1 MNEKLLATIRY
12 YFAQSVFMNSI
23 HYKAYYRLDK
33 KLKRAKLIVAII
45 SSLTLVLIITNLII
59 LETPSINNNSI
70 LKILYFIG
78 MALTGLS
85 LIYEFFNT
93 QDIGEL
99 KYHHR
104 HAAEEYKILR
114 DQFMS
119 LIEEIMTSSDSE
131 KKLRIEFHKL
141 QNNYSQLGKSSPTTE
156 NADYT
161 DAQSGLGI
169 SRNSNEEFT
178 WSDTEIDRFLPLLLR
193 TKYNQENNP

>member
-12 YFAQSVFMNSI
+12 YFAQSVFMNNI

-33 KLKRAKLIVAII
+33 ILKRAKLIVTVI
-45 SSLTLVLIITNLII
+45 SSLTLALIITNLII
-59 LETPSINNNSI
+59 LETPSTNNNSI

-85 LIYEFFNT
+85 LIYELFSK

-99 KYHHR
+99 KCCHR
-104 HAAEEYKILR
+104 HVAEDYKILR

-119 LIEEIMTSSDSE
+119 LIEEVMTSSDSE
-131 KKLRIEFHKL
+131 KQLRIKFHKL
-141 QNNYSQLGKSSPTTE
+141 QDNYSQLGKSSPTTE

-169 SRNSNEEFT
+169 GSNSDEEFT

-193 TKYNQENNP
+193 KNNNEKS

>member
-59 LETPSINNNSI
+59 LENPSTNNNSI

-99 KYHHR
+99 KCRHR
-104 HAAEEYKILR
+104 HVAEEYKILR

-131 KKLRIEFHKL
+131 KKLRIKFHKL
-141 QNNYSQLGKSSPTTE
+141 QDNYSQLGKSSPTTE

-169 SRNSNEEFT
+169 GENNNEEFT
-178 WSDTEIDRFLPLLLR
+178 WSDTEIDRFLPLSLR
-193 TKYNQENNP
+193 SINKSET